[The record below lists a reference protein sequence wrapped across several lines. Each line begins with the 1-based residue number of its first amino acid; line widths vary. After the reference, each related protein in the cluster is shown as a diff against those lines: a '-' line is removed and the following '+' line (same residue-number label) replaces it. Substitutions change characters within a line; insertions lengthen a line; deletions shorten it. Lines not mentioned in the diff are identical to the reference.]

1 MYAIRS
7 YYGILIA
14 GGSTLGDID
23 KSVQIPAANF
33 TEGVGEG
40 AYAFNVDRQFDTP
53 VAPFSVQ
60 GVAAGIVSANVAKFL
75 NNDNTKT
82 DGTIAFYYGRLRA
95 KDVQTTTNVT
105 NNVEV
110 EVYRRDDLGAS
121 GWRQNSLNWYRSEDH
136 TGTIFGRVHGH
147 SVEDATQLT
156 GVSDAQVATTVAD
169 PSGGIVAFD
178 IATTRTTPF
187 NRVFV

>member
-1 MYAIRS
+1 M
-7 YYGILIA
+7 
-14 GGSTLGDID
+14 
-23 KSVQIPAANF
+23 
-33 TEGVGEG
+33 
-40 AYAFNVDRQFDTP
+40 
-53 VAPFSVQ
+53 
-60 GVAAGIVSANVAKFL
+60 
-75 NNDNTKT
+75 
-82 DGTIAFYYGRLRA
+82 DGFGQ
-95 KDVQTTTNVT
+95 KMF
-105 NNVEV
+105 
-110 EVYRRDDLGAS
+110 RRRPDDLGAS

-187 NRVFV
+187 NRVFHIDTDPWLYYVPEGFGDAYLYNAGTSDCSRHPCFNYKFMIGNTTKDISSGTFGGSDVIEKDRGVYEKKGVKVFR